1 MSEDAQLLIGVN
13 WLSKSR
19 VTYRVTAGDVERLRE
34 YVGETVSVSGEV
46 VEHSPW
52 LKEIT
57 VRRIQAPRLPKG
69 LSRRVGYVKEAGISI
84 YMQGTHVLVDREGQV
99 ICVLA
104 SVEGGPDL
112 DKQMPAKVA
121 VIGIM
126 EKTVEGNAQI
136 MRVQSV
142 ESAK

>member
-1 MSEDAQLLIGVN
+1 MSEDGQLIIGED
-13 WLSKSR
+13 WLSRSR
-19 VTYRVTAGDVERLRE
+19 VTYRVAGGDVERLRE

-69 LSRRVGYVKEAGISI
+69 LSRRVGYIKEVGISI
-84 YMQGTHVLVDREGQV
+84 YMQGTHVLVDRDGQS
-99 ICVLA
+99 ICLLG

-112 DKQMPAKVA
+112 DSYMLGKVA
-121 VIGIM
+121 VIGVM

-136 MRVQSV
+136 MRVGSV
-142 ESAK
+142 EPAK